1 MSALPRPRL
10 HLGDGAPAPR
20 WRSRATLALASLHVS
35 VTRGNLRMP
44 VLKALDV
51 LLPARSLP
59 AVTAELAPGVAIE
72 LDPGG
77 AMARASLI
85 AAGYEHREV
94 EVLARATGPGGV
106 FLDVGANIGWFTL
119 MLAVHR
125 PRAQVWAFEP
135 LPGTADRLAD
145 NVRRARCANV
155 RVIRAA
161 AGRATGSARFVL
173 TGDDAFAHRL
183 HGPESAPGRAPVHTC
198 EVTTVDEQWHR
209 AGAPRVDAMKVD
221 VEGAETDVLA
231 GAEEVLRRDR
241 PLLMVET
248 PTAES
253 AAAVREAVAPHG
265 YRGLAVPGVLPYNT
279 FFAAAGGAA

>member
-1 MSALPRPRL
+1 MSALPRPRFV
-10 HLGDGAPAPR
+10 LGGGAPAGR

-59 AVTAELAPGVAIE
+59 AVTAELAPGVSIE

-94 EVLARATGPGGV
+94 EVLARATRPGGV
-106 FLDVGANIGWFTL
+106 FVDVGANIGWFSL
-119 MLAVHR
+119 LLGLHR
-125 PRAQVWAFEP
+125 PQAQVWAFEP
-135 LPGTADRLAD
+135 LPVTSQRLAD
-145 NVRRARCANV
+145 NVRRAGCSNV

-161 AGRATGSARFVL
+161 AGRAAGTAGFVL
-173 TGDDAFAHRL
+173 TDDDAFAHRVHRL
-183 HGPESAPGRAPVHTC
+183 EGSSGRSSVHTC
-198 EVTTVDEQWHR
+198 EVTTVDERWHE
-209 AGAPRVDAMKVD
+209 AGRPRVDAMKVD
-221 VEGAETDVLA
+221 VEGAETDVIA
-231 GAEEVLRRDR
+231 GADEVLRRDR

-253 AAAVREAVAPHG
+253 VRAVREVLAPHG
-265 YRGLAVPGVLPYNT
+265 YRRLVVPGVLPYNT
-279 FFAAAGGAA
+279 FFTAGAGA